1 MFRLSQVPIASS
13 WLNRARRL
21 VGRKGLIALVEI
33 AARGRRCVVP
43 IDDWRQGRAVFTA
56 DDQRIDAVAGDI
68 LVVPPDAPHTFANA
82 GASVLEMMGI
92 HASERFVT
100 IWLDGR
106 SAPSG
111 DLAAIDAGS
120 GGLRQFP
127 QRRYHCD
134 PRYQMSAY
142 G

>member
-1 MFRLSQVPIASS
+1 MITHISLSQVPIARS

-21 VGRKGLIALVEI
+21 VGRKRLIALVEI
-33 AARGRRCVVP
+33 AARGMRCVVT

-68 LVVPPDAPHTFANA
+68 LVVPPDTPHTFANA

-100 IWLDGR
+100 IWLDG
-106 SAPSG
+106 
-111 DLAAIDAGS
+111 
-120 GGLRQFP
+120 
-127 QRRYHCD
+127 
-134 PRYQMSAY
+134 
-142 G
+142 